1 MITKRFKSDADR
13 QGTMFIPGKIL
24 EEKLLRMLS
33 EDLGLG
39 DVTTAA
45 IIPEEVKAE
54 AVLVSKDSGVVAG
67 IEEISHLTDALGLE
81 EEAYVSDGA
90 EVKRGETLLKICGDA
105 RTILATERTILNLL
119 SRMSGIATKTRRIV
133 KLLKKA
139 RSSVRL
145 AATRKSAP
153 GLLFFDKK
161 AVAVGG
167 GDTHR
172 LHLDDMI
179 LIKDNHVMLAGGVA
193 KAVEK
198 AKAAGSFAKKVEV
211 EVTKTM
217 DAIAA
222 AKAGADIVML
232 DNFPPKEARQTV
244 IALKKAALRDKIIL
258 EASGGITEDNL
269 LEYSTTGVDILSLGD
284 LTHSVKA
291 FNMSLEITHTL

>member
-1 MITKRFKSDADR
+1 
-13 QGTMFIPGKIL
+13 MFIPGKIL

-45 IIPEEVKAE
+45 IIPEEVTVE
-54 AVLVSKDSGVVAG
+54 AVLIAKDSGVVAG
-67 IEEISHLTDALGLE
+67 IEETSHLADALGLE
-81 EEAYVSDGA
+81 IETYVSDGA
-90 EVKRGETLLKICGDA
+90 EVKKGETLLKLCGDA

-133 KLLKKA
+133 TQLK
-139 RSSVRL
+139 RTNSTVRL
-145 AATRKSAP
+145 AGTRKSAP

-161 AVAVGG
+161 AIAAGG
-167 GDTHR
+167 GDPHR

-179 LIKDNHVMLAGGVA
+179 LIKDNHVVLAGGVA

-198 AKAAGSFAKKVEV
+198 AKVAGSFAKKVEV

-232 DNFPPKEARQTV
+232 DNFGPKEARRTV
-244 IALKKAALRDKIIL
+244 IALEKEGLRDKVIL

-269 LEYSTTGVDILSLGD
+269 LDYSSTGIDILSLGE

-291 FNMSLEITHTL
+291 FDVSLEITHIL